1 LWPCI
6 IYVLRREKKAKI
18 YVQCI
23 VDLYNKGHGSLGGL
37 LVNPGNDCMN
47 YKMPGVKMS
56 PVDWIGLA
64 SLRDSSNALLDYD
77 SVKDQMSGITTPGSI
92 KKWFEKSGFSSVYQN
107 TNLIFDKG
115 LNTLFEANTKYQ
127 SGASTC
133 LFIGS
138 SVFSNLK
145 KGKAPADHWVVL
157 NSAITLDGKLASSIK
172 PLYANNTINSDDIMK
187 MKIDFNVYTWGRA
200 NYKITT
206 LSKSLTVNE
215 FLDYF
220 YGYVS
225 AK

>member
-1 LWPCI
+1 VDSIAIWVFRAWGMTHSFETNECI
-6 IYVLRREKKAKI
+6 ENRKEWLYCQLLFMD
-18 YVQCI
+18 VQ
-23 VDLYNKGHGSLGGL
+23 N
-37 LVNPGNDCMN
+37 
-47 YKMPGVKMS
+47 
-56 PVDWIGLA
+56 
-64 SLRDSSNALLDYD
+64 
-77 SVKDQMSGITTPGSI
+77 
-92 KKWFEKSGFSSVYQN
+92 F
-107 TNLIFDKG
+107 
-115 LNTLFEANTKYQ
+115 FEAHTKYQ